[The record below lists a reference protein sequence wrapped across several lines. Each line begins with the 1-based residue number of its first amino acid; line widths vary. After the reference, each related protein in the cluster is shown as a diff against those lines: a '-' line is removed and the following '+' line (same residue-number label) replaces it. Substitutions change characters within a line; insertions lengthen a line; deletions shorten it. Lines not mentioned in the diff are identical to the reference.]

1 MMPKR
6 PRQHV
11 IGDRASHAVQDIIAR
26 AEFAV
31 EAVQN
36 DYGDDLLVQ
45 TSHAGEIDASR
56 LWFQVKGTEHIAR
69 YRRQSGELAYSVPYA
84 HAIKWARSSDPVV
97 VVLWDVPGEI
107 GYFARPVEQ
116 VDEWN
121 YLQTHSETTT
131 LLFRPSD
138 HLDVNAVRKLAWLSR
153 LTRYKL
159 LILAAREREHS
170 RHLSES
176 DRRSLSPILALD
188 LLRLLGFVEFQ
199 GSPPSAYRVNPIVR
213 KAFVAHFQS
222 STALGD
228 RERLY
233 DATYSTVLEVVADAT
248 DEAPL
253 PLVVVEVLGDALMG
267 ALDLKQF
274 ISGG

>member
-1 MMPKR
+1 MPKR
-6 PRQHV
+6 TRQHV
-11 IGDRASHAVQDIIAR
+11 VGDRASHAVQEIIVR

-31 EAVQN
+31 ETVQN
-36 DYGDDLLVQ
+36 DYGEDLLVQ
-45 TSHAGEIDASR
+45 TSHADEIDASR

-69 YRRQSGELAYSVPYA
+69 HRRHSGELAYSVPYA

-97 VVLWDVPGEI
+97 VVLWDVPGET

-121 YLQTHSETTT
+121 YLQTHRKTTT
-131 LLFRPSD
+131 LLFSPSD
-138 HLDVNAVRKLAWLSR
+138 RLDVDAVRKLAWASR
-153 LTRYKL
+153 LKRYEL
-159 LILAAREREHS
+159 LILAARESEHS
-170 RHLSES
+170 RHLSGS

-188 LLRLLGFVEFQ
+188 LLELLGFVEIQ

-213 KAFVAHFQS
+213 KAFLAHLQR
-222 STALGD
+222 STELGD

-233 DATYSTVLEVVADAT
+233 DATYSTVLEVVANVT

-253 PLVVVEVLGDALMG
+253 PIVVVRVLGEALIG

-274 ISGG
+274 MGSG